1 MFILLIVFAGLY
13 AFRYKKRKI
22 LLAKFAAGSVI
33 DKINS
38 GYDKKKQNLKIIFII
53 SAVFLSII
61 TLLRPQWGFH
71 WHEVKHQG
79 VDIFIAVD
87 VSKSMLTKDVLPSR
101 LARAKLAIEDIV
113 QYLKGDRIGLIAF
126 AGSAF
131 IQCPLT
137 IDYNGF
143 LLAVEDLNVN
153 IIPKGGT
160 NIEVAI
166 NEALESFTAG
176 SEGIKRALIIITDG
190 ETHQGNLLRAVE
202 KAKAKNIKIYT
213 IGVGTKEGELIDVVN
228 EEGQSSF
235 LKDNQGRVVKSR
247 LNEELLKDIA
257 LKSEGTYIKSTPTQ
271 FGLDLIFKNKIA
283 KLEKR
288 QSTSKMEKRPIERF
302 QFPLALALLL
312 LFIEPFIANRKNR

>member
-13 AFRYKKRKI
+13 AFRYKKRAS
-22 LLAKFAAGSVI
+22 LLARFAQDSVL

-38 GYDKKKQNLKIIFII
+38 GYDKKKQNLKTVFIM

-61 TLLRPQWGFH
+61 ALLRPQWGFH
-71 WHEVKHQG
+71 WREVRHQG

-101 LARAKLAIEDIV
+101 LARTKLAIEDIV
-113 QYLKGDRIGLIAF
+113 QYLKGDRVGLIAF

-153 IIPKGGT
+153 VIPQEGT

-166 NEALESFTAG
+166 NEALQSFAAG
-176 SEGIKRALIIITDG
+176 SEGIKRVLIIITDG
-190 ETHQGNLLRAVE
+190 ETHQGNPLPAVE

-213 IGVGTKEGELIDVVN
+213 IGVGTKEGELIDVAQ

-235 LKDNQGRVVKSR
+235 LKDKQGRVVKSR

-257 LKSEGTYIKSTPTQ
+257 FKSEGTYIKSTPTQ

-283 KLEKR
+283 QLEKR
-288 QSTSKMEKRPIERF
+288 QSTSKMEKHLIERF
-302 QFPLALALLL
+302 QLPLVFALLL
-312 LFIEPFIANRKNR
+312 IFIEPFIANRKNR